1 MSVVIKRERIKS
13 GRPII
18 RGTKL
23 TVPHVATLAHDHDIS
38 PEDIV
43 EMYSGVDDVKM
54 VYEALAYY
62 EAHLDEMERL
72 KEEREEAVGR
82 LIS

>member
-1 MSVVIKRERIKS
+1 MSVVTKREGINS

-38 PEDIV
+38 PDALPAEIV
-43 EMYSGVDDVKM
+43 DTAQPNSE
-54 VYEALAYY
+54 
-62 EAHLDEMERL
+62 
-72 KEEREEAVGR
+72 
-82 LIS
+82 